1 MSTRTIGIVMNG
13 ITGRMGYRQHL
24 VRSILAIRDQGG
36 VELSDGS
43 RLQVDP
49 ILVGRNAER
58 VKEIADRHNVPRWTT
73 DLTEALSGDDEIYFD
88 AQLTTVREES
98 ILQAIAA
105 GKAVYTE
112 KPISESL
119 EGSLRLARAAPEA
132 GLKDGVVERVVGV
145 IVVVVRS
152 DGSDHAQQQQGG
164 NDEAGVRRGGLFFNN
179 NRLDFHDGGDI
190 ATGQS
195 RSCGQAEDGS
205 ESSKFG
211 HDHAPFHLT
220 DAVTGNIEATVA

>member
-36 VELSDGS
+36 VELSDGT

-58 VKEIADRHNVPRWTT
+58 VKEIADRHNVGRWTT

-105 GKAVYTE
+105 GKARLHGEADLASRSRGRCAWPGRPGRRASRTASSTTSSIC
-112 KPISESL
+112 PDCSSSS
-119 EGSLRLARAAPEA
+119 GSSTAASSA
-132 GLKDGVVERVVGV
+132 ASSRCAA
-145 IVVVVRS
+145 S
-152 DGSDHAQQQQGG
+152 S
-164 NDEAGVRRGGLFFNN
+164 
-179 NRLDFHDGGDI
+179 
-190 ATGQS
+190 ATGSS
-195 RSCGQAEDGS
+195 R
-205 ESSKFG
+205 
-211 HDHAPFHLT
+211 
-220 DAVTGNIEATVA
+220 VTGRQRNGRAGTTAPRTAAA